1 MSEGAEVYIRNLTVA
16 LTGNRQAW
24 FPRDKEKRRE
34 MNIRLGHEFGYGLGI
49 YDDWVGYAQ
58 ETYGRFVVRNSF
70 DSTGVV
76 IDAKDWMDAIRE
88 GVEKYKASNA

>member
-1 MSEGAEVYIRNLTVA
+1 MSEGADVYIRNLTVA

-34 MNIRLGHEFGYGLGI
+34 MNIRLGHEFGYGLGV
-49 YDDWVGYAQ
+49 YDDWVSHAQ
-58 ETYGRFVVRNSF
+58 ATYSGLIARHSF

-88 GVEKYKASNA
+88 GVEKYKASNV

>member
-1 MSEGAEVYIRNLTVA
+1 MISAHIVRLESA
-16 LTGNRQAW
+16 LNDNRATW
-24 FPRDKEKRRE
+24 FPLDKAKRKA

-49 YDDWVGYAQ
+49 YDDWVSYAQ
-58 ETYGRFVVRNSF
+58 ETYGRFVVRHSF

-88 GVEKYKASNA
+88 GVEKYKESNV